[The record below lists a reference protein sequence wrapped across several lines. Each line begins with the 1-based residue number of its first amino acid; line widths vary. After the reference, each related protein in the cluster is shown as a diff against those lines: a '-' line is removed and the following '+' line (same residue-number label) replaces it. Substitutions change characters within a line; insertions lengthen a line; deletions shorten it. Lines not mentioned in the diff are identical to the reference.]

1 MEKRALIAVAL
12 AFVIL
17 FLYQQFFFEA
27 QPQKV
32 KKHAEVEKK
41 EEPTS
46 AKAVEVIVPKKA
58 AKEEKEI
65 RVNTELYSAI
75 FTTRGGT
82 LKYYDIKKYKDK
94 DGKNVVLLKSQGIKP
109 PLAIGSQEDLN
120 LSDANFY
127 TPGKDILLN
136 KDKTS
141 NSLVFEYSNKNSS
154 RGGTKTSNNN

>member
-1 MEKRALIAVAL
+1 MEKRALIAVAF

-41 EEPTS
+41 EEPAS

-82 LKYYDIKKYKDK
+82 LKYYERASRNRQVRYRRAR
-94 DGKNVVLLKSQGIKP
+94 LKSQGIK
-109 PLAIGSQEDLN
+109 
-120 LSDANFY
+120 
-127 TPGKDILLN
+127 
-136 KDKTS
+136 
-141 NSLVFEYSNKNSS
+141 
-154 RGGTKTSNNN
+154 